1 MRVGTSDRVTHRID
15 KWEDHPHACGDKKS
29 VAQALLSVTGSS
41 PCVWGQADRIFN
53 CNFVTGIIPMRVGTS
68 RYPQL
73 RITAVGDHPHACGD
87 KQDNCEETKQ
97 RLGSSPCVWGQVA
110 IEPLSIIR
118 RRIIPMRVGTS
129 KSSTQRFPCLWDHPH
144 ACGDKPFSF
153 YVFLLC

>member
-87 KQDNCEETKQ
+87 KASG
-97 RLGSSPCVWGQVA
+97 L
-110 IEPLSIIR
+110 
-118 RRIIPMRVGTS
+118 
-129 KSSTQRFPCLWDHPH
+129 
-144 ACGDKPFSF
+144 
-153 YVFLLC
+153 

>member
-97 RLGSSPCVWGQVA
+97 RLGSSPCVWGQVRVQLNA
-110 IEPLSIIR
+110 FR
-118 RRIIPMRVGTS
+118 VFGIIPMRVGTS
-129 KSSTQRFPCLWDHPH
+129 LFHFTFSSCVEDHPH
-144 ACGDKPFSF
+144 ACGDKMK
-153 YVFLLC
+153 LAL

>member
-1 MRVGTSDRVTHRID
+1 MRVGTRLAKKSLDAYAEDHPHACGDKQYSYSDPLVAKGSSPCVWGQGFKKPSHLGAHRIIPMRVGTSDRVTHRID

-87 KQDNCEETKQ
+87 KIS
-97 RLGSSPCVWGQVA
+97 L
-110 IEPLSIIR
+110 
-118 RRIIPMRVGTS
+118 M
-129 KSSTQRFPCLWDHPH
+129 
-144 ACGDKPFSF
+144 
-153 YVFLLC
+153 